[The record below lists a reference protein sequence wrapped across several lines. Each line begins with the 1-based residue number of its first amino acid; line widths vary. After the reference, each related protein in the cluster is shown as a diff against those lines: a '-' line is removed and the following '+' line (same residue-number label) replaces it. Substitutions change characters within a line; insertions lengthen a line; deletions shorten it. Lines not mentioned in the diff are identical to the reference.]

1 MPVISHKLK
10 KKTTIGKTTS
20 SDYSKITFCIIRCEI
35 TGIPFLK
42 TQMRE
47 KTSYIIRCKTVKK
60 LLYNTQSS
68 EKIWRFIGYKTA
80 KYSLCPSTN
89 YWFRSRKGWF

>member
-20 SDYSKITFCIIRCEI
+20 SDYSKITSCIIRCEI

-47 KTSYIIRCKTVKK
+47 QTFYIIRYKTTKK
-60 LLYNTQSS
+60 VLSDTQSH

-89 YWFRSRKGWF
+89 Y